1 MILSFGPDAGAVTP
15 TMLALS
21 VPSVVALACY
31 LAAAIPGATYLEVAH
46 AAHAVPIE
54 TPWIVNR
61 LLNEHLRDATRQVA
75 S

>member
-1 MILSFGPDAGAVTP
+1 MLAVTII
-15 TMLALS
+15 
-21 VPSVVALACY
+21 
-31 LAAAIPGATYLEVAH
+31 AAAIPGATYVEVAH